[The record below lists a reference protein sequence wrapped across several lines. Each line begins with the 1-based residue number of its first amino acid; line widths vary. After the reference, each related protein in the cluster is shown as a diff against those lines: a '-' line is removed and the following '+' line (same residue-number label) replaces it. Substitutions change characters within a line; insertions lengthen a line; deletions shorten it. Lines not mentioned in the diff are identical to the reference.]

1 MLQMTLLRHNSE
13 LVTAA
18 RNPKAIQ
25 SAFDFPERLAP
36 RQELLP
42 RRRWVGG
49 GGGGGGGGGS
59 GGRARLCFILPFS
72 VGAGVPQDQY
82 GKYKLRYI
90 SL

>member
-49 GGGGGGGGGS
+49 GGGGGVVGGGRDFVLSSHLALAPGFPKINTGNTS
-59 GGRARLCFILPFS
+59 
-72 VGAGVPQDQY
+72 
-82 GKYKLRYI
+82 
-90 SL
+90 

>member
-42 RRRWVGG
+42 RRGCVGEGG
-49 GGGGGGGGGS
+49 GGGG
-59 GGRARLCFILPFS
+59 
-72 VGAGVPQDQY
+72 
-82 GKYKLRYI
+82 
-90 SL
+90 